1 MKGKIATLIQA
12 RGFFWEGG
20 GLNGNKK
27 KEDDKSRRRT

>member
-20 GLNGNKK
+20 GLNGFKENEKNKSK
-27 KEDDKSRRRT
+27 RRA